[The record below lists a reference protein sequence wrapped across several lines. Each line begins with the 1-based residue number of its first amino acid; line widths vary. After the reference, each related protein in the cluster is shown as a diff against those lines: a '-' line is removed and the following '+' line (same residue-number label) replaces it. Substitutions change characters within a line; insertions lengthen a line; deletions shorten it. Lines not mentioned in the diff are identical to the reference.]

1 MLGEIEIELIN
12 TIKNSELGKH
22 LKVVASLPSMPDK
35 DVLNRWGADAPA
47 AYVVALDG
55 SVTNGEF
62 LSIPFVVV
70 LVARNARGPDAARH
84 GDKRV
89 IGLYDMVKAGFA
101 LLHGATWSDG
111 KWLASSYQFM
121 QDVELRNA
129 GLSVALISLRT
140 SCDVPTPSTANLSEF
155 EHLYA
160 SWAVVP
166 PDQQDGKPLAEAF
179 IHLNPESAQ

>member
-1 MLGEIEIELIN
+1 MLGDIENELIE
-12 TIKNSELGKH
+12 TIKNSELGKR
-22 LKVVASLPSMPDK
+22 LRVVASLPSVPDK
-35 DVLNRWGADAPA
+35 DVLSRWGADAPA

-55 SVTNGEF
+55 SVSNGEF

-89 IGLYDMVKAGFA
+89 IGLYEMVQASFG
-101 LLHGATWSDG
+101 LLHGATWSEGRWDTSG
-111 KWLASSYQFM
+111 YQFM
-121 QDVELRNA
+121 QDVELRNQ

-140 SCDVPTPSTANLSEF
+140 RCDVPGPSAVDLSEF
-155 EHLYA
+155 ETLYA

-166 PDQQDGKPLAEAF
+166 PEAQDGKPLAEAF
-179 IHLNPESAQ
+179 IHLNPEDAP